1 MGQPGPTQ
9 VETGQLRAIG
19 VTVDAVAEALAGAH
33 QRHAA
38 DLVPAAAAGWG
49 CVPVARSA
57 SAAWSGFIASLSESV
72 NRTGGDLRAAADDYQ
87 ASDRAARDRVGRAG
101 RWAE

>member
-1 MGQPGPTQ
+1 MGQPSPTQ

-19 VTVDAVAEALAGAH
+19 ATVGAVAEALAGVH
-33 QRHAA
+33 QRHAG
-38 DLVPAAAAGWG
+38 DLVPPASAGWG
-49 CVPVARSA
+49 CVPAARSV
-57 SAAWSGFIASLSESV
+57 SEAWSGFLASLSESV
-72 NRTGGDLRAAADDYQ
+72 DRTGGDLRAAADDYQ